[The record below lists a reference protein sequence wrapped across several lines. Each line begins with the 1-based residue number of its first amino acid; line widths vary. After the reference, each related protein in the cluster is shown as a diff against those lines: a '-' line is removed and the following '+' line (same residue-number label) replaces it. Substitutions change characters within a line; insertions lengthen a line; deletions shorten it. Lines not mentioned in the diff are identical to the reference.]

1 MEEREICAH
10 RRICVCV
17 YSRKMR
23 SGNSSRFIVVP
34 EYPRAARCF
43 NSLAVSNNIRYFYR
57 YRVYLLAKRK
67 REGERE
73 RAGPRTHRAGPR
85 ARPLE
90 RRETRFGTR
99 VPRYRPDRSA
109 YFSVYSEGARG
120 GSPSDTAP
128 RLMKPYLSNV

>member
-10 RRICVCV
+10 RRICVCVCV

-73 RAGPRTHRAGPR
+73 LDRAHIARGLAQGLWSGEKHVLVLGSRDIGPIGPRIFPSIAR
-85 ARPLE
+85 AR
-90 RRETRFGTR
+90 G
-99 VPRYRPDRSA
+99 V
-109 YFSVYSEGARG
+109 ARLLIALRG
-120 GSPSDTAP
+120 
-128 RLMKPYLSNV
+128 